1 MTIAYWCVLLAAL
14 LPIVW
19 AACAKM
25 GGEGFDNSRPRA
37 YFRNLTGWPLR
48 AHWAQENSYEAFPPF
63 AAGVVI
69 AHLVNGPSTLI
80 NALALLF
87 LAARILHGIFYITDQ
102 AMLRSLAWLAGFGS
116 VIALFVTAGL

>member
-19 AACAKM
+19 AACAKI
-25 GGEGFDNSRPRA
+25 GGEGFDNARPRA
-37 YFRNLTGWPLR
+37 YLHSLSGWRLR

-69 AHLVNGPSTLI
+69 AHLVNGPSAMI
-80 NALALLF
+80 NVLAMLF
-87 LAARILHGIFYITDQ
+87 LAARILHGIFYIADQ
-102 AMLRSLAWLAGFGS
+102 STLRSLVWLAGFGS

>member
-14 LPIVW
+14 LPIIW
-19 AACAKM
+19 AACAKI
-25 GGEGFDNSRPRA
+25 GGEGFDNARPRA
-37 YFRNLTGWPLR
+37 YLRSLAGWRLR

-69 AHLVNGPSTLI
+69 AHLVNGPSALI
-80 NALALLF
+80 NVLALLF
-87 LAARILHGIFYITDQ
+87 LAARILHGIFYITDKST
-102 AMLRSLAWLAGFGS
+102 LRSLVWLAGFGS